1 MLVFFDEGIAVLF
14 GGGDD
19 DGICAVLVDSTD
31 ENVSGLFCLLL
42 SLKNVS
48 CVGSFS
54 GTVFDK
60 GGDCGVTGGFE
71 VLGDGYGVLHNWD
84 GVSDLSF
91 VEEAGCVLDKCGY
104 LCVWRRIGRGI
115 RLEDDDLGG
124 GDGLDELDVVWE
136 VEYRWEWYVWVVNL
150 EECFEL
156 SEVRRGVIGE
166 DGGEFLGDGEV
177 GVVDGGDDV
186 LEGEEEWRFL
196 DVLGDVLVAV
206 VL

>member
-1 MLVFFDEGIAVLF
+1 MLVFFDEGIAVVL
-14 GGGDD
+14 GCCDD
-19 DGICAVLVDSTD
+19 DGICAVLVYGAD
-31 ENVSGLFCLLL
+31 ENVSGLFRLV
-42 SLKNVS
+42 SLKSIS

-124 GDGLDELDVVWE
+124 GDGLDELDVVLE
-136 VEYRWEWYVWVVNL
+136 VKYRWEWYVWVVNL
-150 EECFEL
+150 EQCFDL
-156 SEVRRGVIGE
+156 SEVFGTTEVMIGE
-166 DGGEFLGDGEV
+166 DVGEFLGDGEV

-186 LEGEEEWRFL
+186 LE
-196 DVLGDVLVAV
+196 
-206 VL
+206 

>member
-1 MLVFFDEGIAVLF
+1 MGESREWWSFAGFELGGEGFDDFVEDCDWCESILDVLGDGVFPKGMWRGRLGWHGGPGRCVLVFFDEGIAVLF

-31 ENVSGLFCLLL
+31 ENVSGLFCFLL
-42 SLKNVS
+42 SLKSVS

-60 GGDCGVTGGFE
+60 GGDCGVAGGFE

-124 GDGLDELDVVWE
+124 RDGLEELDVVWE
-136 VEYRWEWYVWVVNL
+136 VEYRWEWYIWV
-150 EECFEL
+150 
-156 SEVRRGVIGE
+156 
-166 DGGEFLGDGEV
+166 
-177 GVVDGGDDV
+177 
-186 LEGEEEWRFL
+186 
-196 DVLGDVLVAV
+196 
-206 VL
+206 